1 MSGPGSGKT
10 TLLERTAEALKDRVR
25 LGFAVGDIQT
35 SRDADRIA
43 RHGVPVVQINTGDA
57 CHLDARMVAPAADRL
72 LPLGIDLLI
81 VENVGNLVCPA
92 EFEIGEDAKVVMLSV
107 TEGADKPAKYPLMFH
122 VSRLLL
128 LSKVDLLPHVDFPVE
143 AAIED
148 ARALNPDLQV
158 IPSRRR
164 PARVCSNG
172 WTGWWPCGTG
182 FGPGG
187 GERCA
192 WRCRCGW
199 SGARDR
205 WDGPRSRGS
214 PGRSGWTWCPRSGR
228 GSG

>member
-1 MSGPGSGKT
+1 MTAVIRTEEGVLADNDRVAEGLRRRFREAGTCVVNLMSGPGSGKT

-72 LPLGIDLLI
+72 LSLGIDLLI

-148 ARALNPDLQV
+148 ARALNPDLRV
-158 IPSRRR
+158 IPLS
-164 PARVCSNG
+164 AK
-172 WTGWWPCGTG
+172 TGEGLPEWLDWLV
-182 FGPGG
+182 
-187 GERCA
+187 A
-192 WRCRCGW
+192 L
-199 SGARDR
+199 RDR
-205 WDGPRSRGS
+205 VRAG
-214 PGRSGWTWCPRSGR
+214 GR
-228 GSG
+228 